1 MAGNQNRLNSDVILR
16 WSIITISGFLLAML
30 AFWGLLYGLVSSQ
43 SALAAPDGQAIFK
56 QKCQACHSIGG
67 GRLVGPD
74 LKGIS
79 SKRDKDWLIRFISIP
94 DRLIAQGDPIA
105 RDIVKEF
112 GMPMPNLG
120 VTAEEAQAIMVYID
134 SLSIETKPAP
144 TATSTP
150 GGSQPAVTP
159 SSPIVTPGPVITPA
173 APAPIISGN
182 TASIPT
188 TPPSAT
194 PVSGTTPPISTLPS
208 ASNQPQPRTTSPADA
223 LAGKDLFIG
232 RTPLTNSGPACLAC
246 HNVSGT
252 GLIGGGTVG
261 KDLTASYALM
271 GEPGLT
277 SILKTPP
284 FPVMKEIS
292 ATKPLTDSEIA
303 NLVAFLKEAGSTP
316 ATSSQNSAL
325 FFVITAAG
333 AIFVFVIFQF
343 LWRRRLSN
351 VRRSMLKGGS
361 K

>member
-1 MAGNQNRLNSDVILR
+1 MAGNQNRLNSGVILR
-16 WSIITISGFLLAML
+16 WTLLTVSGLLLAML
-30 AFWGLLYGLVSSQ
+30 VFLEPLYGPVSSPI
-43 SALAAPDGQAIFK
+43 ALAAPDGKAIFQ
-56 QKCQACHSIGG
+56 QKCQGCHTIGG
-67 GRLVGPD
+67 GKTVGPD

-79 SKRDKDWLIRFISIP
+79 GKRDKDWLIRFISIP

-120 VTAEEAQAIMVYID
+120 VTEEEAQAIMVYID

-150 GGSQPAVTP
+150 GSSPPAVTP
-159 SSPIVTPGPVITPA
+159 FSPAVIPGAVTTPA
-173 APAPIISGN
+173 AIVLPTSGN
-182 TASIPT
+182 PASTPAASPSVTPSGGPT
-188 TPPSAT
+188 PSAT
-194 PVSGTTPPISTLPS
+194 
-208 ASNQPQPRTTSPADA
+208 NQPQTRTTSTADA
-223 LAGKDLFIG
+223 SAGKDLFMG
-232 RTPLTNSGPACLAC
+232 RTSLKNNGPACLAC
-246 HNVSGT
+246 HNVSGI

-261 KDLTASYALM
+261 KDLTGSYSLM
-271 GEPGLT
+271 SEPGLT

-292 ATKPLTDSEIA
+292 ATKPLTDSEIV